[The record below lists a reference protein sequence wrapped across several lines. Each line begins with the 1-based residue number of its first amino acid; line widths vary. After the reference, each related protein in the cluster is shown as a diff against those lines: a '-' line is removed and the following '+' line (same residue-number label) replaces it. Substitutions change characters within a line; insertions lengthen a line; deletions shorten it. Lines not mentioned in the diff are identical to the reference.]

1 MEEPWQIR
9 AVSVIW
15 KLCSPMARGRALRNG
30 EYDTFHARLV
40 QLPGF
45 LLVYKGKAEVF
56 ARLKYC

>member
-9 AVSVIW
+9 ALSIIW

-40 QLPGF
+40 
-45 LLVYKGKAEVF
+45 YKGKSEVF